1 MAVRNSNK
9 YDRQLR
15 IWGDQGQL
23 ALEQANICLLN
34 CGPTG
39 AEALKNL
46 VLGGIGSCTIV
57 DDTKVEA
64 RDLGNNFFVD
74 WESIGLPKAKTVC
87 AFLQELNDT
96 VEAKFVDE
104 SPEALLSLNPEFFF
118 QFTLV
123 IATQMKE
130 QSLLT
135 LDAICRKQNV
145 MLLIARSYGLTG
157 LVRIC
162 LKEHCVVES
171 KPDNVINDLRLQK
184 PWAELKRFAD
194 ELDAEIDDP
203 VLHKHIPFAVLLIKA
218 TEDWRKIHG
227 GSLPSTSKEKT
238 EFKVLLASKKRA
250 EDEDNYK
257 EAISSAYR
265 VWSPPTIGFELQ
277 SVLNDSAAEVNSS
290 SSDFWVMVAALKEFI
305 SNEGEGDVPLDG
317 TIPDMTSTTDY
328 YVTLQKIYQ
337 EKAESHV
344 SALEARVKNIL
355 KRIGRDPLSITKSAI
370 KLFCKNS
377 RNIRV
382 LRYPPLEEEFNFS
395 IGQELQKLLEVEE
408 NRKEE
413 EMPVGEEK
421 ERTSKVAIA
430 RLNCHCNAT
439 FYVLLRGVDHFAS
452 TYNRY
457 PGVFDDELEED
468 AMKLKALSTMLLNK
482 MIGAGSGAAVLSD
495 DLVSEMCRFG
505 ASEIHTVAS
514 IIGGIASQEAIK
526 LLTRQFTPLSGVLI
540 YNGIDSTTSVLQ
552 LKVAHRS

>member
-23 ALEQANICLLN
+23 ALEQANVCLLN

-57 DDTKVEA
+57 DDSKVET

-96 VEAKFVDE
+96 VEAKFVEE
-104 SPEALLSLNPEFFF
+104 SPEALLNSNPEFFF
-118 QFTLV
+118 QFTLI

-130 QSLLT
+130 QSLLA
-135 LDAICRKQNV
+135 LDSICRKRNV

-157 LVRIC
+157 LIRIC
-162 LKEHCVVES
+162 VKEHCVIES
-171 KPDNVINDLRLQK
+171 KPDNAINDLRLQK

-203 VLHKHIPFAVLLIKA
+203 VIHKHIPFAVLLIKA
-218 TEDWRKIHG
+218 TEDWRKTHA
-227 GSLPSTSKEKT
+227 GSLPYTSKEKA
-238 EFKVLLASKKRA
+238 EFKVSLASKKHG

-265 VWSPPTIGFELQ
+265 VWSPPTIGSELQ
-277 SVLNDSAAEVNSS
+277 RVLDDSAVEVNSS
-290 SSDFWVMVAALKEFI
+290 SPDFWVMVAALKEFI
-305 SNEGEGDVPLDG
+305 SNEGEGDAPLDG
-317 TIPDMTSTTDY
+317 TIPDMTSTTEY

-337 EKAESHV
+337 EKAELHV
-344 SALEARVKNIL
+344 TALEARVKNIL
-355 KRIGRDPLSITKSAI
+355 KRIGRDPQSITKSAI
-370 KLFCKNS
+370 KLFCKNA

-382 LRYPPLEEEFNFS
+382 LRYPPLEDEFNS
-395 IGQELQKLLEVEE
+395 IIGHELQKLLEVEE
-408 NRKEE
+408 N
-413 EMPVGEEK
+413 
-421 ERTSKVAIA
+421 S
-430 RLNCHCNAT
+430 NAT

-452 TYNRY
+452 SYNRY

-468 AMKLKALSTMLLNK
+468 AMKLKTLSTTLLNK
-482 MIGAGSGAAVLSD
+482 MIGGGVGGAVLSD

-526 LLTRQFTPLSGVLI
+526 LLTRQFTPLPGVLI

-552 LKVAHRS
+552 LKSFA

>member
-39 AEALKNL
+39 TEALKNL

-57 DDTKVEA
+57 DDSKVEA

-104 SPEALLSLNPEFFF
+104 SAEALLSSNPEFFA

-135 LDAICRKQNV
+135 LDTICRKRNV
-145 MLLIARSYGLTG
+145 MLLIARSYGLVG
-157 LVRIC
+157 LIRISV
-162 LKEHCVVES
+162 KEHCIVES
-171 KPDNVINDLRLQK
+171 KPDNVMPDLRLQK

-203 VLHKHIPFAVLLIKA
+203 VIHKHIPFAVLLIKA
-218 TEDWRKIHG
+218 TENWCKTRG
-227 GSLPSTSKEKT
+227 GSLPSTSKEKA
-238 EFKVLLASKKRA
+238 EFKALLSSKRRG

-265 VWSPPTIGFELQ
+265 VWSPPTIGSELQ
-277 SVLNDSAAEVNSS
+277 RVLNDSAAEVNSS

-328 YVTLQKIYQ
+328 YVALQKIYQ
-337 EKAESHV
+337 EKAELHA
-344 SALEARVKNIL
+344 SAIEARVKNTC
-355 KRIGRDPLSITKSAI
+355 KKIGRDPQSIKKSAI

-377 RNIRV
+377 RYIQVIRF
-382 LRYPPLEEEFNFS
+382 PPLEDEFNS
-395 IGQELQKLLEVEE
+395 RIGEELRKLLEF
-408 NRKEE
+408 
-413 EMPVGEEK
+413 EEK
-421 ERTSKVAIA
+421 S
-430 RLNCHCNAT
+430 NAT
-439 FYVLLRGVDHFAS
+439 LYVLLRGVDHFAS
-452 TYNRY
+452 IYNRY

-468 AMKLKALSTMLLNK
+468 AMKLKTIATTLLNK
-482 MIGAGSGAAVLSD
+482 MIGGAGGGTAGLSD

-514 IIGGIASQEAIK
+514 IVGGIASQEAIK
-526 LLTRQFTPLSGVLI
+526 LLTKQFTPIPGVLV

-552 LKVAHRS
+552 MKSWT